1 MDLASVGTDIERVI
15 VSEEKLQARLQ
26 ELARQIEAD
35 YRDKDLLLIGVL
47 KGAVMV
53 MADLSRYLN
62 RHIEMDWME
71 IGRAHV

>member
-62 RHIEMDWME
+62 RHIEMDWK